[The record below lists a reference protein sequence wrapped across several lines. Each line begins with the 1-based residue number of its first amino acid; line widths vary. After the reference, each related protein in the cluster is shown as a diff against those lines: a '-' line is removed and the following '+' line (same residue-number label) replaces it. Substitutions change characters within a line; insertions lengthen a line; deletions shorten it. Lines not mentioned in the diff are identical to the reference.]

1 MLGLLLFLIYIN
13 EILCSNYLSFILF
26 VDDTNIFFQH
36 KNISE
41 LTKIVNHELSF
52 VATWFKANKL
62 TLHPDKTKFILFH
75 PARKKINLDGLSINI
90 DKNSINRVEHTKFL
104 GVIIHQ
110 NLSWQAHIK
119 AISSKIAKSTG
130 IIIKSRQFFLSN
142 TLCTLYNSLIL
153 PYLQYCSIIWAST
166 YSSHL
171 QPLFRLQKKALR
183 IITHSPPRAHT
194 YSLFNKFK
202 ILNIFN
208 IYKYQVSCFV
218 FLHMQKLLPSPLSS
232 LFVLNSDCHQ
242 YLTRQKDNLHLHT
255 HKYSFSLRV
264 QGPQIWNDIPLSLR
278 NSLTLS
284 SYKHKLRDYFNHYKF
299 KLS

>member
-1 MLGLLLFLIYIN
+1 MFLWN
-13 EILCSNYLSFILF
+13 
-26 VDDTNIFFQH
+26 VMWH
-36 KNISE
+36 
-41 LTKIVNHELSF
+41 
-52 VATWFKANKL
+52 
-62 TLHPDKTKFILFH
+62 
-75 PARKKINLDGLSINI
+75 
-90 DKNSINRVEHTKFL
+90 RVEHTKFL

-110 NLSWQAHIK
+110 NLSWQANIK

-166 YSSHL
+166 YSSRL

-183 IITHSPPRAHT
+183 ITTHSPPRAHT
-194 YSLFNKFK
+194 YPLFNKFK

-232 LFVLNSDCHQ
+232 LFVLN
-242 YLTRQKDNLHLHT
+242 LGNGIIMR
-255 HKYSFSLRV
+255 
-264 QGPQIWNDIPLSLR
+264 NDH
-278 NSLTLS
+278 NV
-284 SYKHKLRDYFNHYKF
+284 YEK
-299 KLS
+299 